1 MEIDEEN
8 KKALVDNT
16 LPSKD
21 ELLLVAP
28 TQEPHS
34 VMVVN
39 TPTQPTV
46 PPKPLSVIEKNVEKP
61 IMQAPSLPKFK
72 TVEALAKAVSSL
84 YTGNAVVEA
93 TKKIFPVAKVEKEVE
108 KPTLQSTP
116 AANPFERSAREIG
129 LEEEPVREKNPPPEI
144 NAIKQSTET
153 DTGLPRVRTYAND
166 ISTEIRKRN
175 TTLTSIVGAEQQRT
189 ITEGPYEDTATITKR
204 TNRMRM
210 FLMGAVFLTAIGIL
224 SLGAAFVFNK
234 QANIATSERLLIPA
248 NHSRTVEY
256 SPEEALPI
264 TLGKIKDSATLNLGE
279 VEAFIVT
286 KNGIPLGTDDILG
299 LFGAPNELVR
309 NARSVMVGVHAF
321 DHNQPF
327 ILITVSAYDHAFDAM
342 LSWETRMNEGLGNF
356 FRPSSLA
363 PASIASTPPALTFTD
378 RTIKNTDVR
387 ESQLEWHI
395 MYTFLRPDL
404 ILITTN
410 ESTLREVITRL
421 SLQSS
426 QN

>member
-8 KKALVDNT
+8 KKVPADNT

-21 ELLLVAP
+21 ELLLAAP
-28 TQEPHS
+28 SQEPHS
-34 VMVVN
+34 LMVVDA
-39 TPTQPTV
+39 TTKPIT
-46 PPKPLSVIEKNVEKP
+46 PPKAIPVVEKNIEKP
-61 IMQAPSLPKFK
+61 ITPAPTLPKFK

-84 YTGNAVVEA
+84 YTGNAIVEA
-93 TKKIFPVAKVEKEVE
+93 TKKIFPVAKVEKEIE
-108 KPTLQSTP
+108 KSPLQSTA

-129 LEEEPVREKNPPPEI
+129 LEEEPMREKNPPPEI
-144 NAIKQSTET
+144 KTIKQSAET
-153 DTGLPRVRTYAND
+153 NTGLPRVRTYAND

-189 ITEGPYEDTATITKR
+189 MAEGPYDDTATITKR
-204 TNRMRM
+204 TNRVRM

-234 QANIATSERLLIPA
+234 QTNIGAQARLLIPA
-248 NHSRTVEY
+248 NHSKTVEY

-264 TLGKIKDSATLNLGE
+264 TLGKVKNSTTLNLGE
-279 VEAFIVT
+279 VEAFIIT
-286 KNGIPLGTDDILG
+286 KNGIPLGTDDLLN

-321 DHNQPF
+321 DHTQPF

-410 ESTLREVITRL
+410 DSTLREVITRL

-426 QN
+426 K